1 MDIQGLGY
9 VGVRAKSL
17 EDWTSFGTRF
27 LGMQLT
33 DRSAKSLALRMDD
46 RKQRVVVS
54 EDGGEGVGFPCAE
67 ILQGGRVRHLPA
79 VEADAL
85 AAVLA
90 HHHALLA
97 VIHPQRQALGAPIG
111 ELHAEK
117 PGAEARPVLERFGA
131 NADISE
137 TLNVHG
143 RPPSWLDV
151 AGEYGLS
158 PRAWQFRR
166 CTHAP
171 ATKDI
176 ASAPCIGTSPA
187 ERTFRQ

>member
-1 MDIQGLGY
+1 MEDLDAVAER
-9 VGVRAKSL
+9 VGEHDEVLDAALVGERARAARDL
-17 EDWTSFGTRF
+17 HPGF
-27 LGMQLT
+27 LQ
-33 DRSAKSLALRMDD
+33 
-46 RKQRVVVS
+46 
-54 EDGGEGVGFPCAE
+54 PCAE

-131 NADISE
+131 NADISK

-143 RPPSWLDV
+143 RPPSWLDA

-166 CTHAP
+166 CPHVP
-171 ATKDI
+171 AANDV
-176 ASAPCIGTSPA
+176 ASARDISESAPRQRDTPRFRRTGTSPA